1 MGLVLASIWERPI
14 VKLSETAALTA
25 ARLRQAEN
33 QHDATRRQVD
43 SLTDRLMSL
52 QEDERRR
59 IAAELHD
66 STSQHLAAASI
77 NLMRLKAE
85 ASNSKGAGEAYE
97 EIKASLRETQT
108 EIRIFTYLLHPPKLD
123 SLGLKKTMETFIEGV
138 SLRTGI
144 KSSVRIAA
152 AVDRLPYEVQ
162 RSVFRILQELLA
174 NVHRHSSATK
184 VTVIAAFRDGIL
196 SMSVTDNGR
205 GFQPTP
211 NADFELGVSLGVGI
225 PGMRARL
232 RQFGGNLEIES
243 DERGTSLR
251 AFIPVY
257 ALGASVS
264 SFGTNAAE

>member
-1 MGLVLASIWERPI
+1 MVPSSSKISRGWP
-14 VKLSETAALTA
+14 TPFG
-25 ARLRQAEN
+25 
-33 QHDATRRQVD
+33 
-43 SLTDRLMSL
+43 
-52 QEDERRR
+52 R
-59 IAAELHD
+59 IHD

-97 EIKASLRETQT
+97 EIKASLREAQT

-162 RSVFRILQELLA
+162 RSVFRILQESLA

-211 NADFELGVSLGVGI
+211 NADSELGVSLGVGI

-232 RQFGGNLEIES
+232 RQFGGSLEIERN
-243 DERGTSLR
+243 ERGTSLR
-251 AFIPVY
+251 AFIPVNN
-257 ALGASVS
+257 LDASVS